1 MTLLNFLASEAPIF
15 TWLILPLLIFCSRI
29 FDQSVGT
36 LRMIFVSKGIKNLA
50 PVFAFFES
58 LIWLLAIG
66 EIMKHLN
73 NPLCYVAYAGG
84 YAMGNYVGML
94 LDEKLSIGNVIIRV
108 IISSDTHELIDHLR
122 SANYGLTLID
132 AEGGKGKV
140 KVVFSIVK
148 RKDIQHF
155 VTILN
160 EHIPHAFYTIE
171 EIRSVNEGVFRNSSG
186 KRRAFSWQYMIKKQ
200 K

>member
-15 TWLILPLLIFCSRI
+15 TWVILPLLIFCSRI

-36 LRMIFVSKGIKNLA
+36 LRMIFVSKGYRTIA
-50 PVFAFFES
+50 PIFAFFES

-84 YAMGNYVGML
+84 YAMGNWVGMW
-94 LDEKLSIGNVIIRV
+94 LDERISIGNVIIRV
-108 IISSDTHELIDHLR
+108 ILSVESHELIEHLK
-122 SANYGLTLID
+122 SANYGLTLLD

-140 KVVFSIVK
+140 KVIFSIIK
-148 RKDIQHF
+148 RKDVNHF

-160 EHIPHAFYTIE
+160 EFSPHSFYTIE
-171 EIRSVNEGVFRNSSG
+171 EIRSVNEGVFRANS
-186 KRRAFSWQYMIKKQ
+186 RRHLFRMNSMVKKQ

>member
-1 MTLLNFLASEAPIF
+1 MTILNFLASEAPIF
-15 TWLILPLLIFCSRI
+15 TWVILPLLIFCSRI

-50 PVFAFFES
+50 PIFAFFES

-122 SANYGLTLID
+122 AANYGLTLID

-148 RKDIQHF
+148 RKDIPHF
-155 VTILN
+155 VAILN
-160 EHIPHAFYTIE
+160 EHMPHAFYTIE
-171 EIRSVNEGVFRNSSG
+171 EIRSVNEGVFRNSG

>member
-1 MTLLNFLASEAPIF
+1 MVLLNFLTSEAPIF
-15 TWLILPLLIFCSRI
+15 VWVILPLLIFCSRI

-36 LRMIFVSKGIKNLA
+36 LRMIFVSKGYRSLA

-84 YAMGNYVGML
+84 YAMGNWVGMW
-94 LDEKLSIGNVIIRV
+94 LDERISIGNVIIRV
-108 IISSDTHELIDHLR
+108 ILSVASPELIEQLKA
-122 SANYGLTLID
+122 ANYGLTLLD

-140 KVVFSIVK
+140 KVVFSIIK
-148 RKDIQHF
+148 RKDVKHF
-155 VTILN
+155 VDILN
-160 EHIPHAFYTIE
+160 EYSPHSFYTIE
-171 EIRSVNEGVFRNSSG
+171 EVRSVNEGVFRTAS
-186 KRRAFSWQYMIKKQ
+186 KRHFLRMNFMTKKQ

>member
-15 TWLILPLLIFCSRI
+15 TWLILPVLIFCSRI

-36 LRMIFVSKGIKNLA
+36 LRMIFVAKGLKNIV

-73 NPLCYVAYAGG
+73 NPLCYLAYAGG
-84 YAMGNYVGML
+84 FAMGNWVGMW
-94 LDEKLSIGNVIIRV
+94 LDERISLGNVIIRV
-108 IISSDTHELIDHLR
+108 IMSVASPELIEQLKA
-122 SANYGLTLID
+122 ANFGLTLLD

-140 KVVFSIVK
+140 KVVFSIIK
-148 RKDIQHF
+148 RKDVKHF
-155 VTILN
+155 VDILN
-160 EHIPHAFYTIE
+160 QYSPHSFFTIE
-171 EIRSVNEGVFRNSSG
+171 EVRSVNEGVFRTAS
-186 KRRAFSWQYMIKKQ
+186 KRQFLRMNLMVKKH

>member
-1 MTLLNFLASEAPIF
+1 MTILNFLENDAPVF
-15 TWLILPLLIFCSRI
+15 TWFILPLLIFIARI

-36 LRMIFVSKGIKNLA
+36 LRMIFIQKGMKKLA

-73 NPLCYVAYAGG
+73 NPLCYIAYAGG
-84 YAMGNYVGML
+84 YAMGNFVGMQ

-108 IISSDTHELIDHLR
+108 ILKYDTPGLIEHLKTQ
-122 SANYGLTLID
+122 NYGLTIVD
-132 AEGGKGKV
+132 AEGSKGKV
-140 KVVFSIVK
+140 KVIFSIIK
-148 RKDIQHF
+148 RKDVKDFIA
-155 VTILN
+155 TLN
-160 EHIPHAFYTIE
+160 QFNPHSFYTIE
-171 EIRSVNEGVFRNSSG
+171 EIRSVNEGVFRTDTRKSFLNLHLLT
-186 KRRAFSWQYMIKKQ
+186 KKH

>member
-1 MTLLNFLASEAPIF
+1 MVLLNFLTSEAPIF
-15 TWLILPLLIFCSRI
+15 VWVILPLLIFCSRI

-36 LRMIFVSKGIKNLA
+36 LRMIFVSKGYRSLA

-84 YAMGNYVGML
+84 YAMGNWVGMW
-94 LDEKLSIGNVIIRV
+94 LDERISIGNVIIRV
-108 IISSDTHELIDHLR
+108 ILSVASMELIEQLKA
-122 SANYGLTLID
+122 ANFGLTLLD

-140 KVVFSIVK
+140 KVVFSIIK
-148 RKDIQHF
+148 RKDVKHF
-155 VTILN
+155 VDILN
-160 EHIPHAFYTIE
+160 DYSPHSFYTIE
-171 EIRSVNEGVFRNSSG
+171 EVRSVNEGVFRTASKHHFLRMN
-186 KRRAFSWQYMIKKQ
+186 FMTKKQ

>member
-1 MTLLNFLASEAPIF
+1 
-15 TWLILPLLIFCSRI
+15 
-29 FDQSVGT
+29 
-36 LRMIFVSKGIKNLA
+36 MIFVSKGYRSIA

-84 YAMGNYVGML
+84 YAMGNWVGMW
-94 LDEKLSIGNVIIRV
+94 LDERISIGNVIIRV
-108 IISSDTHELIDHLR
+108 ILSIDTHELIDQLKA
-122 SANYGLTLID
+122 ANYGLTLLD

-140 KVVFSIVK
+140 KVVFSIIK
-148 RKDIQHF
+148 RKDVKHF
-155 VTILN
+155 VGILN
-160 EHIPHAFYTIE
+160 EFSPHSFYTIE
-171 EIRSVNEGVFRNSSG
+171 EIRSVNEGVFRSSS
-186 KRRAFSWQYMIKKQ
+186 KRHLLRMNTMVKKQ

>member
-1 MTLLNFLASEAPIF
+1 MVLLNFLTSEAPIF
-15 TWLILPLLIFCSRI
+15 VWVILPLLIFLSRI

-36 LRMIFVSKGIKNLA
+36 LRMIFVSKGYRSLA

-73 NPLCYVAYAGG
+73 NPLCYIAYAGG
-84 YAMGNYVGML
+84 YAMGNWVGMW
-94 LDEKLSIGNVIIRV
+94 LDERISIGNVIIRV
-108 IISSDTHELIDHLR
+108 ILSVASPELIEQLKA
-122 SANYGLTLID
+122 ANFGLTLLD

-140 KVVFSIVK
+140 KVVFSIIK
-148 RKDIQHF
+148 RKDVKHF
-155 VTILN
+155 VDILN
-160 EHIPHAFYTIE
+160 AYSPHSFYTIE
-171 EIRSVNEGVFRNSSG
+171 EVRSVNEGVFRTASKGHFLRMN
-186 KRRAFSWQYMIKKQ
+186 FMVKKQ